1 MTIPTRFMIY
11 MLKNKILWKG
21 GMQKI
26 LKKQA
31 HLNKVLKAVLN
42 TNQLIGKESDPA
54 CLIQK
59 ACEELIGTMG
69 YFNAWIGLLDEEG
82 RHVGI
87 VDGRPVKGQHSI

>member
-1 MTIPTRFMIY
+1 
-11 MLKNKILWKG
+11 
-21 GMQKI
+21 
-26 LKKQA
+26 
-31 HLNKVLKAVLN
+31 VLKVVLN

>member
-1 MTIPTRFMIY
+1 MIY

-31 HLNKVLKAVLN
+31 HLNKVLKALLN

-59 ACEELIGTMG
+59 ACEEILTAGKRGADLVNQISEMAETIRKVLDDVIG
-69 YFNAWIGLLDEEG
+69 
-82 RHVGI
+82 
-87 VDGRPVKGQHSI
+87 

>member
-1 MTIPTRFMIY
+1 

-59 ACEELIGTMG
+59 RPIQPELNPILQVTKITIKK
-69 YFNAWIGLLDEEG
+69 F
-82 RHVGI
+82 
-87 VDGRPVKGQHSI
+87 